1 MHKFAHNQTQRNSL
15 FFTCRLIFFS
25 LYLII
30 NWSAANQKISLNHD
44 IMKKKFYSASEMHMD
59 EFMICSSGTGS
70 GTEEPHWIRWKISTD
85 LYISVTAARIRYL
98 RGSLKSSQQTTSYM
112 VISTFLLYL
121 LYCCLVMVVML
132 RFWRFYILFFHP
144 IAINCLFICIW
155 YVGDTQK
162 YF

>member
-1 MHKFAHNQTQRNSL
+1 MKWKRTLLLHQNTVCLQKKCTNLPIIRLKEIASL
-15 FFTCRLIFFS
+15 LPAGWFFFS

-121 LYCCLVMVVML
+121 LYCC
-132 RFWRFYILFFHP
+132 F
-144 IAINCLFICIW
+144 
-155 YVGDTQK
+155 
-162 YF
+162 